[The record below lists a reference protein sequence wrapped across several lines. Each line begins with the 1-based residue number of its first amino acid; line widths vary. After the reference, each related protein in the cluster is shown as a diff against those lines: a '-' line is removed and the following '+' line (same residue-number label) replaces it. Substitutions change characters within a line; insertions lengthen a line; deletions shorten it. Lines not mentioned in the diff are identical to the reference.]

1 MSNGKNA
8 KSKAKTEEK
17 KELLPYNP
25 LLATNQQP
33 VPITASQELEQ
44 KVEII
49 NEIESLA
56 EITKQQL
63 SMRRQRVEL
72 EVENKKL
79 DVAKQTI
86 STIDKIINSV
96 STEEVLDRVKKSINT
111 PLDMKLMAEAAEK
124 LTNTLKQLMNPNVL
138 DEIGTKKKQK
148 INFMFKSSGPVQAAI
163 QVDTSND

>member
-1 MSNGKNA
+1 MASGKNT

-25 LLATNQQP
+25 LLAMNQQP
-33 VPITASQELEQ
+33 QPITVVEETEK

-49 NEIESLA
+49 SEIESLA

-79 DVAKQTI
+79 DVAKT
-86 STIDKIINSV
+86 TIDNIEKIINAV
-96 STEEVLDRVKKSINT
+96 SDAKVLEEVTKNIKK

-148 INFMFKSSGPVQAAI
+148 INFLFKSSGHVQAAI
-163 QVDTSND
+163 QVDASND